1 MTSFDTFKWRKNDS
15 NKKEVVLFAFELL
28 RMTISLLQLSS
39 VNLSS
44 RGTKAYRRIII
55 LPFTF
60 FILHS
65 SSSSQN
71 LEKMGQPDMMTISG
85 GINFTSLVYWSDGMT
100 ARRDPFT
107 QYASGNLMVNFLDVS
122 MPITYSYSN
131 QKGTFT
137 QPFNQFSISPT
148 YKWVKTFIGYHAMNY
163 SSYTLAGHV
172 FAGGGFE
179 LTPKSWKIGA
189 MYGRLMRPTAFDE
202 ITQSDANLAY
212 KRMGMGLTVGYEK
225 KGYAINAIFFR
236 AADDARSIP
245 FIPINTLKT
254 PMENVVASLSG
265 KIKISDKLSAEGEY
279 ALSGLTRN
287 TLSEEV
293 NNTQDYYSFLM
304 KSRTS
309 TAYYS
314 AYKSSLNYTVKKFN
328 LRVQYEHVDPEY
340 KTLGGYF
347 FNNDLEN
354 YTLAPSLQLMQG
366 KLNLNLNGGF
376 QKNNLDKQRAGT
388 TKRMIGSFNISY
400 APNQKWNFNA
410 QFSNFSTFT
419 KNRIQPDPFFQN
431 PMDTLNFYQ
440 VSRNASAT
448 LMHLF
453 GNEKS
458 KQALTFTM
466 MHMITSQATGSLE
479 GNVIPNEE
487 IPVMT
492 KIYNGNLGYT
502 LNHVKSKTG
511 ITIAINTNYTNLA
524 NLENW
529 MAGPTINLTKS
540 IWNNTLRMMAGSTFN
555 YALTNSWVTGK
566 ILNHRFT
573 LSYQPKLKNAKAG
586 RTGINFTATLLQ
598 KLATD
603 TQLGFMEMNGNLSLS
618 WSF

>member
-1 MTSFDTFKWRKNDS
+1 MSEPANQPIRERINNLSVLHSLIRLLANWLILILCLVSFDST
-15 NKKEVVLFAFELL
+15 
-28 RMTISLLQLSS
+28 
-39 VNLSS
+39 
-44 RGTKAYRRIII
+44 
-55 LPFTF
+55 
-60 FILHS
+60 
-65 SSSSQN
+65 SQN
-71 LEKMGQPDMMTISG
+71 LEKIGKEDMVTMSG
-85 GINFTSLVYWSDGMT
+85 GINFTSLVYWSDGIA

-148 YKWVKTFIGYHAMNY
+148 YKWVKTFMGYHAMNY
-163 SSYTLAGHV
+163 SSNTLAGHV

-189 MYGRLMRPTAFDE
+189 MYGRLMRATAFDE
-202 ITQSDANLAY
+202 IIQSDANLAY
-212 KRMGMGLTVGYEK
+212 KRMGMGLTIGYEK

-236 AADDARSIP
+236 AADDANSIP

-287 TLSEEV
+287 TLSEEAE
-293 NNTQDYYSFLM
+293 NSQDYFSFLM

-309 TAYYS
+309 TAYYD
-314 AYKSSLNYTVKKFN
+314 AYKTSLNYNVKKFS
-328 LRVQYEHVDPEY
+328 LRFQYEHVDPEY

-354 YTLAPSLQLMQG
+354 YTIAPSLQLMQG

-376 QKNNLDKQRAGT
+376 QKNNLDEQSAGT
-388 TKRMIGSFNISY
+388 TKRIIGSFNVSY
-400 APNQKWNFNA
+400 APNQKWNFNG

-448 LMHLF
+448 MMHLF
-453 GNEKS
+453 GNDKT
-458 KQALTFTM
+458 KQAITFTL

-479 GNVIPNEE
+479 GNLVPNED

-511 ITIAINTNYTNLA
+511 IMFAINTNYTTMA

-529 MAGPTINLTKS
+529 MAGPNINFTKS
-540 IWNNTLRMMAGSTFN
+540 ILSNSLRMMAGSTFN
-555 YALTNSWVTGK
+555 YALTNSLVTGK

-573 LSYQPKLKNAKAG
+573 LSYQPKLKNTKAG
-586 RTGINFTATLLQ
+586 RPGINFTATLLQ

-603 TQLGFMEMNGNLSLS
+603 SQAGFMEMNGNLSLS

>member
-1 MTSFDTFKWRKNDS
+1 MINTFRPNSRKDAKNA
-15 NKKEVVLFAFELL
+15 K
-28 RMTISLLQLSS
+28 ISLANLASLRAISSLIFSLALCPLS
-39 VNLSS
+39 L
-44 RGTKAYRRIII
+44 
-55 LPFTF
+55 
-60 FILHS
+60 
-65 SSSSQN
+65 SSQN
-71 LEKMGQPDMMTISG
+71 LEKIGKSDMLNLSG
-85 GINFTSLVYWSDGMT
+85 GINFTSLIYWSDGMT

-148 YKWVKTFIGYHAMNY
+148 YKWVKTFMGYHAMNY

-189 MYGRLMRPTAFDE
+189 MYGRLLRATSFDE
-202 ITQSDANLAY
+202 IAQSDANLAY

-236 AADDARSIP
+236 AADDVYSIP
-245 FIPINTLKT
+245 FVPINTLKT

-287 TLSEEV
+287 ILSEETS
-293 NNTQDYYSFLM
+293 NSQDYFSFLM

-309 TAYYS
+309 TAYYD
-314 AYKSSLNYTVKKFN
+314 AYKTSLNYNIKKFS
-328 LRVQYEHVDPEY
+328 LRAQYEHVDPEY

-354 YTLAPSLQLMQG
+354 YTLAPSLQLMNG

-376 QKNNLDKQRAGT
+376 QKNNLDEQSVGT
-388 TKRMIGSFNISY
+388 TKRIIGSFNVSF
-400 APNQKWNFNA
+400 APNQKWNFNG

-448 LMHLF
+448 MMHLF
-453 GNEKS
+453 GNDKI
-458 KQALTFTM
+458 KQAFTFTM

-479 GNVIPNEE
+479 GNIIPNEE

-511 ITIAINTNYTNLA
+511 ITFALNANYTTMLNM
-524 NLENW
+524 ESI
-529 MAGPTINLTKS
+529 MAGPNLNFTKS
-540 IWNNTLRMMAGSTFN
+540 LLKNTMRLMAGSTFN
-555 YALTNSWVTGK
+555 YAITNSIITGK

-573 LSYQPKLKNAKAG
+573 LSYQPKLKNTKAG
-586 RTGINFTATLLQ
+586 RPGINFTTTLLQ

>member
-1 MTSFDTFKWRKNDS
+1 MSASVNKPKSRKARRICNSNWLIGSFAN
-15 NKKEVVLFAFELL
+15 LLIPLAF
-28 RMTISLLQLSS
+28 SLL
-39 VNLSS
+39 
-44 RGTKAYRRIII
+44 
-55 LPFTF
+55 PFA
-60 FILHS
+60 
-65 SSSSQN
+65 SSSQN
-71 LEKMGQPDMMTISG
+71 LEKIGQSDMMTISG
-85 GINFTSLVYWSDGMT
+85 GINFTSLLYWSDGMT
-100 ARRDPFT
+100 ARRDPYT
-107 QYASGNLMVNFLDVS
+107 QYASGNLTLNFLDVS

-148 YKWVKTFIGYHAMNY
+148 YKWVKTYMGYHAVNY

-172 FAGGGFE
+172 FAGGGIE

-189 MYGRLMRPTAFDE
+189 MYGRLMRPTPFDE
-202 ITQSDANLAY
+202 ITQSDQNLAY
-212 KRMGMGLTVGYEK
+212 KRMGMGMTIGYEK

-236 AADDARSIP
+236 AADDVNSIP
-245 FIPINTLKT
+245 FVPLNTLKT

-265 KIKISDKLSAEGEY
+265 KLKISDKISAEGEY

-287 TLSEEV
+287 MLSEEAS
-293 NNTQDYYSFLM
+293 NSQDYYSFLM

-354 YTLAPSLQLMQG
+354 YTFAPSLQLMQG
-366 KLNLNLNGGF
+366 KLNLNFNGGF
-376 QKNNLDKQRAGT
+376 QKNNLDEQSAGT
-388 TKRMIGSFNISY
+388 TKRMIGSFNVSF
-400 APNQKWNFNA
+400 APNQKWNFNG
-410 QFSNFSTFT
+410 QYSNFSTFT

-448 LMHLF
+448 MMHLF
-453 GNEKS
+453 GNEKT

-479 GNVIPNEE
+479 GNMVPNEE

-502 LNHVKSKTG
+502 LNNVKSKTG
-511 ITIAINTNYTNLA
+511 ITFALNANYTTMMNMEIL
-524 NLENW
+524 
-529 MAGPTINLTKS
+529 MSGPNINFSKS
-540 IWNNTLRMMAGSTFN
+540 LLKNTLRLMAGSTFN
-555 YALTNSWVTGK
+555 YALTNSVVTGK
-566 ILNHRFT
+566 ILNHRIVM
-573 LSYQPKLKNAKAG
+573 SYQPKLKNSKAG
-586 RTGINFTATLLQ
+586 RPGINFTTTLLQ

-603 TQLGFMEMNGNLSLS
+603 TAAGFMEMNANLGLS